1 MDLSQYILPL
11 FLFFEVLLLL
21 LLYRFVLRRWIIE
34 HWEEKIQEDEGNW
47 LIDILSPAINRITD
61 NILDN
66 APDAILSTLK
76 NEMLS
81 NSGTI
86 TRVSKANPDDQME
99 VGLEM
104 AEHFLQELGLK
115 KPGVIMTLRT
125 GQQLLNLYK
134 NKVSNS
140 GTVEDVSHFPTGS
153 ELF

>member
-1 MDLSQYILPL
+1 MDVSDYIIPL
-11 FLFFEVLLLL
+11 FLFVEILIIL

-47 LIDILSPAINRITD
+47 LIDILSPAINNITD
-61 NILDN
+61 TILDN

-81 NSGTI
+81 NTGTM
-86 TRVSKANPDDQME
+86 TRVSKANPDNEME

-115 KPGVIMTLRT
+115 KPGVIMTLRA
-125 GQQLLNLYK
+125 GQGILNLYK
-134 NKVSNS
+134 NKVSNNA
-140 GTVEDVSHFPTGS
+140 TDEDVSHFPTGS